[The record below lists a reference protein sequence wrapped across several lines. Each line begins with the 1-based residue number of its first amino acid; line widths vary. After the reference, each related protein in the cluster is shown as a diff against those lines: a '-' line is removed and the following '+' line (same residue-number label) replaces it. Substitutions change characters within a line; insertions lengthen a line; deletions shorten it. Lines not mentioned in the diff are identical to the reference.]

1 MRTDVNRL
9 VVKGGTLVST
19 AGRSRADLLIENGRI
34 AQVGGSLFDAG
45 AETVDASG
53 CYVLP
58 GSVDP
63 HVHLLLTSGSSTTA
77 DGYFTTTRSA
87 ACGGVTTVLDF
98 AQQLA
103 GESLLEVVQERREEC
118 EGEACVDFSFH
129 CNPTDISDGQVEELA
144 MLRDAGI
151 TSLKLYTTYKQAGFY
166 CDAHSILRLMQEAA
180 KQGISVSVHSEDDDL
195 VQGFANEFIGAG
207 KGGLRYH
214 GDARPPIIEELA
226 VANLLYLAART
237 NVAVYFVHLSSA
249 SSIEMAKEAVSRG
262 TQVISETCPHFLV
275 LDDSAYLREDPRSYI
290 MTPPLRS
297 AENQEDLWKHVLCG
311 GISTIGSDHC
321 GYTLSQREGV
331 ESFSEVA
338 PGIPG
343 VEATL
348 PLLYTYGVVRRG
360 MSLERLVDLLST
372 GPARLFGMYPQK
384 GSLMVGTDADV
395 TVYDPEPTGAFQAS
409 EMHSEAG
416 YTPYEGLDRIGEVRT
431 TICRGKI
438 VYGDGEFVGER
449 GFGKFLQRKPGA
461 AYSSRTRFDQ
471 GGL

>member
-1 MRTDVNRL
+1 MKRL
-9 VVKGGTLVST
+9 LVKGGTLVST
-19 AGRSRADLLIENGRI
+19 AGRSRADLLIENGKI
-34 AQVGGSLFDAG
+34 AQVGGSLLDDG

-87 ACGGVTTVLDF
+87 ACGGVTTVVDF

-166 CDAHSILRLMQEAA
+166 CDAHSILRIMEEAA
-180 KQGISVSVHSEDDDL
+180 RQGISVSVHAEDDDL
-195 VQGFANEFIGAG
+195 VQGFANEYIVAG
-207 KGGLRYH
+207 KGGLKYH
-214 GDARPPIIEELA
+214 GEARPPIIEELA
-226 VANLLYLAART
+226 VANLLYLAAQT
-237 NVAVYFVHLSSA
+237 DAAVYLVHLSSA
-249 SSIEMAKEAVSRG
+249 RSIEMASQAAARG
-262 TQVISETCPHFLV
+262 TRVIAETCPHFLV

-297 AENQEDLWKHVLCG
+297 SDNQEALWKYLLDG
-311 GISTIGSDHC
+311 NISTIGSDHC

-338 PGIPG
+338 PGVPG

-372 GPARLFGMYPQK
+372 GPARLFGLYPHK
-384 GSLMVGTDADV
+384 GSLIVGTDADV
-395 TVYDPEPTGAFQAS
+395 TVYDPESTGVFRAS
-409 EMHSEAG
+409 KMHSEAG
-416 YTPYEGLDRIGEVRT
+416 YTPYEGLAQIGEVRT
-431 TICRGKI
+431 TICRGEI
-438 VYGDGEFVGER
+438 VYRDGEFVGER
-449 GFGKFLQRKPGA
+449 GFGRFLRRKSGA
-461 AYSSRTRFDQ
+461 AYSSRKRFDQ